1 MVGLTKGIALEYAGK
16 GIRCNAICPGAINT
30 DMRTHLFERVAEEQ
44 NISTE
49 EARAAEDAMIA
60 MGRGG
65 EPSEVA
71 RAVVFLA
78 DKSAFTSRVLRYR
91 SLGEW
96 RQACNQIGYLLH

>member
-1 MVGLTKGIALEYAGK
+1 
-16 GIRCNAICPGAINT
+16 
-30 DMRTHLFERVAEEQ
+30 MRTDLFKRVAQEQ

-78 DKSAFTSRVLRYR
+78 DKSASYITGVALPVA
-91 SLGEW
+91 GVM
-96 RQACNQIGYLLH
+96 APGV